1 MVMLVVFVFIV
12 VVLWH
17 GDGGNGYAAS
27 ADSDGVVVM
36 VVWCN
41 DGVMKVMV
49 LMFTLR
55 EVMLWWSV
63 DSVADG
69 SDVDSSDG
77 GGNRAA
83 VWEYVDGADSDDGG
97 DVLV

>member
-17 GDGGNGYAAS
+17 GDGGNGYADS

-41 DGVMKVMV
+41 DGVNAVGLTKHSLVK
-49 LMFTLR
+49 FK
-55 EVMLWWSV
+55 
-63 DSVADG
+63 
-69 SDVDSSDG
+69 DSSTPG
-77 GGNRAA
+77 KTCLA
-83 VWEYVDGADSDDGG
+83 
-97 DVLV
+97 L

>member
-1 MVMLVVFVFIV
+1 MLVVFVFIV
-12 VVLWH
+12 VVLWY
-17 GDGGNGYAAS
+17 GDGGNGYVDS
-27 ADSDGVVVM
+27 VDSDGVVVM

-49 LMFTLR
+49 LMFILR
-55 EVMLWWSV
+55 EVMLWWFV
-63 DSVADG
+63 DSVVNG

-77 GGNRAA
+77 GGNRVV
-83 VWEYVDGADSDDGG
+83 VWEYVDGDDSDDGG